1 MNCEFRQKKV
11 TCKASEAAEY
21 IAQGVCTG
29 FLQLHKSRNG
39 FRVLL
44 PMDRL
49 LLIFSLKQMALIRIS
64 LQNCF
69 NNNNCRYHLLLSII
83 ASFTLQTSSD
93 SSQVFLFS
101 SRRLWHYWLV
111 LWWKEMGTLLLWKS
125 MATHFQ
131 KFSGFWEIIRES
143 VQEVLVSGFGL
154 MGLVGICTNR
164 SFV

>member
-1 MNCEFRQKKV
+1 MNCEFGQV

-21 IAQGVCTG
+21 TAQGVCTG

-69 NNNNCRYHLLLSII
+69 NKNNNCRYHLLLSII

-93 SSQVFLFS
+93 SSQVFFVFQQEIMAFLIGYLMEELG
-101 SRRLWHYWLV
+101 R
-111 LWWKEMGTLLLWKS
+111 LLLWKS
-125 MATHFQ
+125 MTTHFQ
-131 KFSGFWEIIRES
+131 KSSAFWEIIRES
-143 VQEVLVSGFGL
+143 VLEVLVSGFGV